1 MNNPITNVYSIDRS
15 VENVITVHT
24 ADDDIEFNVP
34 TSCVVGECY
43 MTRFTF
49 LDDTNGS
56 MSGKY
61 LQFTDINGMSA
72 EVIVDANDDEESLYH
87 LLKCGDIALDMDY
100 LYIGARFDD
109 SDEVSPIYIN
119 LKEKEKDGV
128 SAE

>member
-15 VENVITVHT
+15 VENIITVHT
-24 ADDDIEFNVP
+24 AEDDIEFNIP
-34 TSCVVGECY
+34 STCVVGECY

-49 LDDTNGS
+49 LDDMNGS

-72 EVIVDANDDEESLYH
+72 EVIVDANEDKESLYH
-87 LLKCGDIALDMDY
+87 SLKCGEIALDKDY

-109 SDEVSPIYIN
+109 TDEVSPIYID

>member
-24 ADDDIEFNVP
+24 AEDDIEFNVP
-34 TSCVVGECY
+34 STCVVGECY

-72 EVIVDANDDEESLYH
+72 EVIVDANDEESLYH
-87 LLKCGDIALDMDY
+87 SLKCGEIALDMDY

-109 SDEVSPIYIN
+109 TDVVSPIYIN

>member
-34 TSCVVGECY
+34 STCVVGECY

-72 EVIVDANDDEESLYH
+72 EVIVDVNENEESLYH
-87 LLKCGDIALDMDY
+87 SLKCEEIALDMDY

>member
-24 ADDDIEFNVP
+24 ADDDIEFKVP
-34 TSCVVGECY
+34 SSCVVGECY

-72 EVIVDANDDEESLYH
+72 EVIVDVNDDEESLYH
-87 LLKCGDIALDMDY
+87 SLKCGDIALDMDY
-100 LYIGARFDD
+100 LYIGAKFDN

-119 LKEKEKDGV
+119 LKEKGNDGV

>member
-1 MNNPITNVYSIDRS
+1 MEFQQSNYKIENIASIERLDDFDDEYVYD
-15 VENVITVHT
+15 VEV
-24 ADDDIEFNVP
+24 
-34 TSCVVGECY
+34 
-43 MTRFTF
+43 
-49 LDDTNGS
+49 DDTNGS

-72 EVIVDANDDEESLYH
+72 EVIVDANEDEESLYH
-87 LLKCGDIALDMDY
+87 SLKCGDIALDMDY

>member
-24 ADDDIEFNVP
+24 AVDDIEFNIP
-34 TSCVVGECY
+34 STCVVGECY

-87 LLKCGDIALDMDY
+87 SLKCGEIALDKDY

-119 LKEKEKDGV
+119 
-128 SAE
+128 